1 MDCYNKI
8 ITITIKWYRNVFSV
22 LLFKH
27 LFVVFVFWRKK
38 KYRGFLAK
46 CAPLPNL
53 WIGALLPVLNK
64 IKSLATYFPTFSLE
78 RNYTLFHLSAFE
90 W

>member
-1 MDCYNKI
+1 MFFLCYYSS
-8 ITITIKWYRNVFSV
+8 TC
-22 LLFKH
+22 LLF
-27 LFVVFVFWRKK
+27 LFFGKK

>member
-1 MDCYNKI
+1 MFFLCYYSS
-8 ITITIKWYRNVFSV
+8 TC
-22 LLFKH
+22 LLF
-27 LFVVFVFWRKK
+27 LFFGRKK